1 MDRRVKGEE
10 ASSAHEQEPDRQA
23 LMKALTDLL
32 PWFGARVTS
41 KNSWSQL
48 HQDDH
53 YQQGRTQI
61 PVVLLL
67 LV

>member
-1 MDRRVKGEE
+1 MSR
-10 ASSAHEQEPDRQA
+10 EPDRTSTHES
-23 LMKALTDLL
+23 LTDLL